1 MAQAAYITTG
11 LSHGGSVIEGS
22 PNVFVNGKAI
32 ARLGDAA
39 SCSLHGLTQISS
51 ASTIT
56 TVNGLPV
63 ARLGDTCACGA
74 ILVDPGSTNVDIG

>member
-1 MAQAAYITTG
+1 MPEAAYVTTG

-22 PNVFVNGKAI
+22 PNVYVNGKAI

-51 ASTIT
+51 ASST
-56 TVNGLPV
+56 TTANGLPV
-63 ARLGDTCACGA
+63 ARLGDSCACGA
-74 ILVDPGSTNVDIG
+74 ILVAPVSPNVLIQ